1 MATPATAPVQEAV
14 DSGALLMDVLT
25 CLDCVGLT
33 QGGSYDLETWSS
45 ISGNFDR
52 FCVPGIC
59 GHNRIRRRGEWRLR
73 CRNLL
78 TNTDGLWRIAERF
91 L

>member
-1 MATPATAPVQEAV
+1 MATPATAAVQEAV

-25 CLDCVGLT
+25 YCVGLT
-33 QGGSYDLETWSS
+33 LGGSYDLETWSS
-45 ISGNFDR
+45 ISGNFDGLR
-52 FCVPGIC
+52 VPGIC